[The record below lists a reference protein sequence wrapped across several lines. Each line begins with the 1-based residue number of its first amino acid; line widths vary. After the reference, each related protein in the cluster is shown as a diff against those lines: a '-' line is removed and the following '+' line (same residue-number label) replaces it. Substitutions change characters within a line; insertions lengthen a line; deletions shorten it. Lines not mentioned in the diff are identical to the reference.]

1 VEAVLPAA
9 VHRDVPPLVDTSR
22 WQREPFRVF
31 FPLGVLLAWVGVG
44 HWLLYTLGVTATY
57 SCLGHGFVQLEGF
70 LMAFAAGFLLTA
82 IPRRT
87 AARPPG
93 RATLWL
99 VGLALVADTVGAAAG
114 RWAVGQ
120 IAYLVALVTLLG
132 FAGRRL
138 AGATAGRRPP
148 PSFVLVPLGLAAGA
162 CGASFVLAWAGWD
175 APGWT
180 LGLGRL
186 FVEQGVFLCLV
197 VGAGGLLLP
206 LMMGG
211 APPPDDLG
219 TAPRMARAAAGYA
232 AVGAVILGSL
242 VAEQAGAV
250 RAAPLARAA
259 AVATGLVLGGGAAPP
274 RRPGL
279 NRRVAWTAAWLVP
292 AGLAASGLWPDLRVA
307 ALHLTFIGG
316 FALLAF
322 AVATHVA
329 LGHLGLETIRDGRPL
344 VVTVVAVTFGLATLA
359 RVAADASGAY
369 FAHLG
374 WAAGLWLA
382 GSAAW
387 LAALGPKLLRGKT

>member
-1 VEAVLPAA
+1 VRAA
-9 VHRDVPPLVDTSR
+9 AACRDVQPTPAPSR
-22 WQREPFRVF
+22 WQQEPFRLF

-70 LMAFAAGFLLTA
+70 LVAFASGFLLTA

-87 AARPPG
+87 QSPPPG
-93 RATLWL
+93 RATLWV
-99 VGLALVADTVGAAAG
+99 VGLALVAATAGAAAE
-114 RWAVGQ
+114 RWATGQ
-120 IAYLVALVTLLG
+120 IAYLVALAVLLG
-132 FAGRRL
+132 FAGRRFV
-138 AGATAGRRPP
+138 GARAGRRPP
-148 PSFVLVPLGLAAGA
+148 PSFVLVPLGVAAGA
-162 CGASFVLAWAGWD
+162 GGAALVLAWAVLG
-175 APGWT
+175 APAWT

-197 VGAGGLLLP
+197 VAVGGLLLP
-206 LMMGG
+206 LMGG
-211 APPPDDLG
+211 AAPPGDLG
-219 TAPRMARAAAGYA
+219 TAPGTVRAAAGYA
-232 AVGAVILGSL
+232 ALGVIILGSL

-250 RAAPLARAA
+250 RAAPLVRAA
-259 AVATGLVLGGGAAPP
+259 AVVVGLVAAGGAARP

-279 NRRVAWTAAWLVP
+279 NRWVAWAAVWLVP

-329 LGHLGLETIRDGRPL
+329 LGHLGLEAIRDGRPL
-344 VVTVVAVTFGLATLA
+344 VVIVVAATFGLATLA

-369 FAHLG
+369 FVHLG
-374 WAAGLWLA
+374 WAAGLWLL

-387 LAALGPKLLRGKT
+387 LAVVGPKLLRRRT

>member
-1 VEAVLPAA
+1 MRAA
-9 VHRDVPPLVDTSR
+9 AAWRDVRPAPDPSR
-22 WQREPFRVF
+22 WQQEPFRIF

-87 AARPPG
+87 QSPPPG

-99 VGLALVADTVGAAAG
+99 VGLALIADTVGAAAE
-114 RWAVGQ
+114 RWAAGQ
-120 IAYLVALVTLLG
+120 IAYLVALAALLG
-132 FAGRRL
+132 FAGRRFL
-138 AGATAGRRPP
+138 GAMAGRRPP
-148 PSFVLVPLGLAAGA
+148 PSFVLIPLGVAAGVG
-162 CGASFVLAWAGWD
+162 GAALVLAWTALG

-197 VGAGGLLLP
+197 VGVGGLLLP
-206 LMMGG
+206 LMGG
-211 APPPDDLG
+211 APPPGDLG
-219 TAPRMARAAAGYA
+219 AAPGTVRAAGGYA
-232 AVGAVILGSL
+232 ALGVVILGSL

-250 RAAPLARAA
+250 RAAPLVRAA
-259 AVATGLVLGGGAAPP
+259 AVAAGLVAAGAAAPP
-274 RRPGL
+274 RAPGL
-279 NRRVAWTAAWLVP
+279 NRRVAWAAVWLVP
-292 AGLAASGLWPDLRVA
+292 AGLAAAGLWPDLRVA
-307 ALHLTFIGG
+307 ALHVTFIGG

-329 LGHLGLETIRDGRPL
+329 LGHLGLEAVRDRRPVVVIL
-344 VVTVVAVTFGLATLA
+344 VAASFGLATLA

-369 FAHLG
+369 FVHLG
-374 WAAGLWLA
+374 WAAGLWLM

-387 LAALGPKLLRGKT
+387 LLVLGPKLLRRST